1 MKKLFIIM
9 LMACSG
15 AAYAQQDSTIKKT
28 DSTSTSSADTIRVGG
43 IVIVKKPGTN
53 SRTININPSSTPKKL
68 KNVSTNW
75 WMVDIGY
82 SGLRDLTDYASNEAK
97 AFMQNAGSTPI
108 NKGDFALRNTRI
120 SNFNL
125 WIFMRK
131 HNIAAHVLNLKY
143 GVGIESN
150 NYYYKTPI
158 TYVDGATPY
167 VKREN
172 ISFAKNKLVASY
184 LTVPIMLNINTSP
197 NSKKKGLQL
206 SAGVSGGVLYRA
218 RQKQES
224 QERGKQKVKTDFNL
238 ERFKFALVGELGV
251 GPLKFYG
258 SYALTPLH
266 QFGLDQMPYNVGIRL
281 GNL

>member
-15 AAYAQQDSTIKKT
+15 ATYAQQDSTVNKK

-75 WMVDIGY
+75 WMIDIGY
-82 SGLRDLTDYASNEAK
+82 SGLRDLTDYASNEARD
-97 AFMQNAGSTPI
+97 FMQNAGSTPI

-184 LTVPIMLNINTSP
+184 LTVPLMLNINTSP